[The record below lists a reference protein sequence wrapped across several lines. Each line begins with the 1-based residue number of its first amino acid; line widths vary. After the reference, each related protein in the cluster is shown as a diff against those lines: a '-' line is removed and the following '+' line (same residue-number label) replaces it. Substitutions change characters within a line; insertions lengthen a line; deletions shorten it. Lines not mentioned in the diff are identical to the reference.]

1 MINYMVFLM
10 EKSLILTK
18 SILLS
23 LFLLLNKISY
33 SQSFEFTKDYIE
45 APLIFSHETILKG
58 ISIIKPVGGNFSKYS
73 KIELSKVSTDIIEP
87 NMWLKDK
94 LFSEL
99 GEIAKIERLLRSEDS
114 PLSDPV
120 FEQFKHLP
128 MHIDDTLEQLVANP
142 FVFCNDIQKQ
152 YNKEGVFFDLNCTV
166 PFGFFNKYLILRL
179 QFEDMM
185 WYFTKI
191 TSLNYNR
198 FIDLINIAETFSA
211 KK

>member
-1 MINYMVFLM
+1 M
-10 EKSLILTK
+10 EKSLILIK
-18 SILLS
+18 SILLT
-23 LFLLLNKISY
+23 LFLLLNKILF
-33 SQSFEFTKDYIE
+33 SQSFEYTKDYIE

-73 KIELSKVSTDIIEP
+73 KIELSRVSTDIVEP

-152 YNKEGVFFDLNCTV
+152 YNKEGVFFDLSCTV

>member
-1 MINYMVFLM
+1 MVFLM

>member
-1 MINYMVFLM
+1 M
-10 EKSLILTK
+10 EKSLILIKIALFT
-18 SILLS
+18 LF
-23 LFLLLNKISY
+23 FLLIKTCY
-33 SQSFEFTKDYIE
+33 SQSFEFTKNYIE

-58 ISIIKPVGGNFSKYS
+58 ISIIKPVGNNFSKYS

-142 FVFCNDIQKQ
+142 FVFCNEIQKQ

-179 QFEDMM
+179 QYESMM

-198 FIDLINIAETFSA
+198 FIDLVNIAETFST

>member
-1 MINYMVFLM
+1 M
-10 EKSLILTK
+10 EKSLILIK
-18 SILLS
+18 SILLT

-198 FIDLINIAETFSA
+198 FIDLINIAETFST

>member
-1 MINYMVFLM
+1 MVVLM
-10 EKSLILTK
+10 EKSLILIK
-18 SILLS
+18 SILLT

-33 SQSFEFTKDYIE
+33 SQSFEFNKDYIE

-142 FVFCNDIQKQ
+142 YVFCNDIQKQ

>member
-1 MINYMVFLM
+1 MVVLM
-10 EKSLILTK
+10 EKSLILIK

-142 FVFCNDIQKQ
+142 LVFCNDIQKQ

-198 FIDLINIAETFSA
+198 FTDLINIAETFSA

>member
-1 MINYMVFLM
+1 MVFLM
-10 EKSLILTK
+10 EKSLILIK
-18 SILLS
+18 LILLS

>member
-1 MINYMVFLM
+1 MVVLM
-10 EKSLILTK
+10 EKSLILIK
-18 SILLS
+18 SILLT
-23 LFLLLNKISY
+23 LFLLINKISY

>member
-1 MINYMVFLM
+1 MVVLM
-10 EKSLILTK
+10 EKSLILIK

-120 FEQFKHLP
+120 FEQFKHIP
-128 MHIDDTLEQLVANP
+128 MYIDDTLEQLVANP

-198 FIDLINIAETFSA
+198 FIDLINIAETFST

>member
-1 MINYMVFLM
+1 M
-10 EKSLILTK
+10 EKSLILIK
-18 SILLS
+18 SILLT

>member
-1 MINYMVFLM
+1 MVVLM
-10 EKSLILTK
+10 EKSLILIK
-18 SILLS
+18 SILLT

-33 SQSFEFTKDYIE
+33 SQSFQFTKDYIE

-73 KIELSKVSTDIIEP
+73 KIELSKVSSDIIEP

-99 GEIAKIERLLRSEDS
+99 GEIANIERLLRSEDS

>member
-1 MINYMVFLM
+1 M
-10 EKSLILTK
+10 EKLLILIK
-18 SILLS
+18 SILLT
-23 LFLLLNKISY
+23 LFFLLYKTSF
-33 SQSFEFTKDYIE
+33 SQSFEFNKDYIE

-73 KIELSKVSTDIIEP
+73 KIELSRVSTDIVEP

-142 FVFCNDIQKQ
+142 FVFCNEIQKQ

-198 FIDLINIAETFSA
+198 FIDLINIAETFSI

>member
-1 MINYMVFLM
+1 MVVPM
-10 EKSLILTK
+10 EKSLILIK
-18 SILLS
+18 SILLT

-33 SQSFEFTKDYIE
+33 SQSFEFNKDYIE

-120 FEQFKHLP
+120 FEQFKHIP
-128 MHIDDTLEQLVANP
+128 MYIDDTLEQLVANP

-198 FIDLINIAETFSA
+198 FIDLINIAETFST